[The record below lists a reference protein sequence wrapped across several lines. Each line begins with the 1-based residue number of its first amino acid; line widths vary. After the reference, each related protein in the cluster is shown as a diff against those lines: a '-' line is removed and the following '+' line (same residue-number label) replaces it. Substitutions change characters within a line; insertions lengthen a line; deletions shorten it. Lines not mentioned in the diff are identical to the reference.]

1 MEVAHHLKTI
11 SVVSSVTTSY
21 CVKTPYLLT
30 GVETYPLISM
40 VQSALLQWTGR
51 TLKRSIV
58 F

>member
-1 MEVAHHLKTI
+1 MEVAHHLTTI
-11 SVVSSVTTSY
+11 GVVSSVTTSY
-21 CVKTPYLLT
+21 CLETLYLLT
-30 GVETYPLISM
+30 GVGTHPLISM